1 MPDLLVKRAGDG
13 RRSRLVTDLS
23 CDDASVQLSDGP
35 FSPAVYSEEGGEWK
49 KEGERREGEDQI
61 TE

>member
-1 MPDLLVKRAGDG
+1 MID
-13 RRSRLVTDLS
+13 SS
-23 CDDASVQLSDGP
+23 CDDPSVQLSDEP

-49 KEGERREGEDQI
+49 EEGERREGEDQI